1 MASTI
6 KVDEILDSQGN
17 QFDGSQLGNV
27 GKVLQVVHINLKDP
41 FVSSAVAW
49 TDITGLT
56 ATITPSSTSSKI
68 LLTSVIQ
75 VGGANP
81 WGGSHYRVT
90 RNGTVLSVGTETGHQ
105 VNAHIGGLMYNSAHS
120 LYSKNIVEY
129 DSPNTTSPVT
139 YKIQGYPEQDG
150 GGGYIY
156 VNTMAKKSTVYT
168 SNGVSTLVL
177 MEIGA

>member
-6 KVDEILDSQGN
+6 KVDEILDGNGN

-27 GKVLQVVHINLKDP
+27 GKVLQVVHVNLKDP

-56 ATITPSSTSSKI
+56 ATITPLSTSSKI

-75 VGGANP
+75 VGGTNT
-81 WGGSHYRVT
+81 WGGSHYRAT

-105 VNAHIGGLMYNSAHS
+105 VNAHTGGLMYNSAHS

-150 GGGYIY
+150 GSGYIY
-156 VNTMAKKSTVYT
+156 VNTMSGKSTGYT